1 MSNLR
6 YIEITS
12 SHRNRNEWPEP
23 SEFIIPISQTG
34 RKGPIDAEDPVSA
47 TSPFFYWKLGDFSV
61 SPQNAT
67 ITVDIESLSPSTPL
81 GNSGNG
87 TIIYVK
93 GSTVNDVLHVVPD
106 YYNNAILEASPTNK
120 LRIFKYDY
128 LGANRARIT
137 VMGSFNPVLIPTTS
151 LTITDP
157 TDFSV
162 PSSPYIFVPGPSL
175 GENIFVNK
183 FIYNETRNE
192 TRPMGIYDR
201 TTNLVPLIT
210 YGSALSTKTSGPI
223 TTWLPTDS
231 VSLRVNAPINSP
243 FQLNGDPINNSLI
256 NNVFNLP
263 IATAQNVGN
272 ITGNFLERL
281 SSSRGTT
288 GGGNIVQL
296 GSTNNLIKL
305 APADSSTTFN
315 GYYTGSIIRITVA
328 TGVSPNVES
337 QERVIVAYDQAL
349 STVLVEP
356 GFSGNIV
363 PGADKYII
371 TSLDS
376 AKRIIKY
383 VNYQGIAQG
392 GSLTTI
398 NFPLLNTNSNVNG
411 FYNNLFVTITGGAAT
426 GDIRL
431 IANYVVTKDINGIVT
446 SKVATILNTF
456 PFSAVIGGGDTF
468 SITSGNTD
476 PFLFNIGQDNTVVSP
491 NPIQEFLL
499 LPFSYDNLNPFVYTG
514 SLVSQQELV
523 CYEIQL
529 INLILPNVVLGTS
542 LGSLISFYP
551 YIYLELQNV
560 SAAGAG
566 TTNIIYSNNPNSTK
580 MLFRCPIKDVPNPVN
595 STFIKIDGSGMVQTI
610 KFRPND
616 NLFFS
621 VHLPN
626 GDLFKTIL
634 PESFSP
640 EPPNP
645 VIQISACFSIK
656 RVS

>member
-6 YIEITS
+6 YIEINS
-12 SHRNRNEWPEP
+12 SYRNRNEWSEP
-23 SEFIIPISQTG
+23 AEFLIPISQTG
-34 RKGPIDAEDPVSA
+34 RKSAYDAEDPVSL
-47 TSPFFYWKLGDFSV
+47 TSAFLYWKLGDFSV

-67 ITVDIESLSPSTPL
+67 ITVRIESLGPATPL
-81 GNSGNG
+81 GDSGAG
-87 TIIYVK
+87 TVLYVI
-93 GSTVNDVLHVVPD
+93 GHTSNDVLHVITD
-106 YYNNAILEASPTNK
+106 YYNNAILSASVTNK

-137 VMGSFNPVLIPTTS
+137 VTGAFSPVLISGTT
-151 LTITDP
+151 LTISDP

-162 PSSPYIFVPGPSL
+162 PTSPYVFVPGPSL
-175 GENIFVNK
+175 GENVFVNK
-183 FIYNETRNE
+183 FIYNETQNE
-192 TRPMGIYDR
+192 TRPLGIYDR
-201 TTNLVPLIT
+201 TTNIVPLIT
-210 YGSALSTKTSGPI
+210 SGSAMSTRTSGPV
-223 TTWLPTDS
+223 TFWSTSDN
-231 VSLRVNAPINSP
+231 VSLRLNAPINPS
-243 FQLNGDPINNSLI
+243 FQLNGDPANNPLVH
-256 NNVFNLP
+256 NVFNLP
-263 IATAQNVGN
+263 LSAAQNAGDL
-272 ITGNFLERL
+272 TGHFLERL
-281 SSSRGTT
+281 PSYRGTA
-288 GGGNIVQL
+288 GGNIVQL
-296 GSTNNLIKL
+296 LSTPNIIRL
-305 APADSSTTFN
+305 APADVIGTFN
-315 GYYTGSIIRITVA
+315 GYYVGSVIRITVA
-328 TGVSPNVES
+328 TGVAPNVES
-337 QERVIVAYDQAL
+337 QERFIVGYDQAL
-349 STVLVEP
+349 GVAVVEP
-356 GFSGNIV
+356 AFSGTLV
-363 PGADKYII
+363 PGADEYII

-383 VNYQGIAQG
+383 VNYQGVALG
-392 GSLTTI
+392 GSFTTI
-398 NFPLLNTNSNVNG
+398 NFPLNGNSNVNG
-411 FYNNLFVTITGGAAT
+411 FYNNLFITITSGAAS

-431 IANYVVTKDINGIVT
+431 ITNYVVTKNANGVVT
-446 SKVATILNTF
+446 SKVATISNTF
-456 PFSAVIGGGDTF
+456 PFSAVIGAGDNF
-468 SITSGNTD
+468 SITSGNIT
-476 PFLFNIGQDNTVVSP
+476 PFPFTIGQDISVSSP
-491 NPIQEFLL
+491 DPVQEFLL
-499 LPFSYDNLNPFVYTG
+499 LPFSHDNLNPFVYTG

-529 INLILPNVVLGTS
+529 LNLVLPNVVLGTS

-551 YIYLELQNV
+551 YIYVELQNV

-634 PESFSP
+634 PETFSP